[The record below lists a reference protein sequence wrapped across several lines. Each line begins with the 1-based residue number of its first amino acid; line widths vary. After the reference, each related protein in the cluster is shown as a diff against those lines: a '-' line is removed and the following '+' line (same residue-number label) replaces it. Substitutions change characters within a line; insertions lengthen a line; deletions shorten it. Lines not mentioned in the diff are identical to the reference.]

1 MKFPVRNLLPLA
13 GGVTAFV
20 VLLLAAQVLFVS
32 TAAAQ
37 DVNEL
42 QRVIET
48 QQKQLE
54 MQQEQLQLQ
63 QKQLDEQ
70 MQLMQELQSQVK
82 TIAEDSKATVQAPVL
97 ADGTRASGSVPAD
110 KVVTSGEERVKL
122 SISGWVNRAVN
133 VVDDGK
139 DTEAYYVDNDNSES
153 RVNFVGTAKIDD
165 DLTLG
170 SRIELTIAPN
180 KASDVDQNN
189 PEAGDVF
196 EQRWTEVSLDS
207 KRFGKLSLGRG
218 FTASYGIASSDLS
231 GTMVIATST
240 IVDLAGGML
249 FRQKSDDS
257 LTGQRIDHS
266 FSDFNGLSRKNR
278 LRYDS
283 PKFYGAHLAVSA
295 ISDKRSDAGLYWG
308 GQGYGFKAAASAGV
322 ADLNEHDTGLQ
333 YAGSASVLH
342 ENTGL
347 NLSLSTGLQE
357 RDNQSDATNVF
368 VKAGWLAKLFSVG
381 NTAFSVDYTRSE
393 NFPTENDDGYSVGV
407 AAVQGFEKYGTDLY
421 ALYRLYS
428 LDRDLEPEVHDMGVV
443 SMGAR
448 VKF

>member
-1 MKFPVRNLLPLA
+1 MVQHLIVF
-13 GGVTAFV
+13 GGVIGLLFFTMPAF
-20 VLLLAAQVLFVS
+20 AQNAGKVH
-32 TAAAQ
+32 
-37 DVNEL
+37 EL
-42 QRVIET
+42 QIVIEA

-82 TIAEDSKATVQAPVL
+82 TIAEDSKTTVQAPVL
-97 ADGTRASGSVPAD
+97 AEGTKASGPVPAD

-122 SISGWVNRAVN
+122 TVSGHVSRAVN

-139 DTEAYYVDNDNSES
+139 DTEAYFIDNDNSES
-153 RVNFVGTAKIDD
+153 CVNFVGTAKIDD

-170 SRIELTIAPN
+170 TRIELTIAPN
-180 KASDVDQNN
+180 KAGSVDQNTQ
-189 PEAGDVF
+189 ETGDVF
-196 EQRWTEVSLDS
+196 EQRWTEISLAS
-207 KRFGKLSLGRG
+207 KRFGKLSLGKG

-231 GTMVIATST
+231 ETNVIATST

-257 LTGQRIDHS
+257 LTDLRINYA

-295 ISDKRSDAGLYWG
+295 ISDQRYDAGLYWG
-308 GQGYGFKAAASAGV
+308 GKGYGFKSAGAAGV
-322 ADLNEHDTGLQ
+322 ADPNKDDSDLQ
-333 YAGSASVLH
+333 YAGSFSILH
-342 ENTGL
+342 EDTGL
-347 NLSLSTGLQE
+347 NLSLSAGKKE
-357 RDNQSDATNVF
+357 RDSQSDPTNVF
-368 VKAGWLAKLFSVG
+368 IKAGWLAKLFSVG
-381 NTAFSVDYTRSE
+381 STAFSIDYTRGD
-393 NFPTENDDGYSVGV
+393 NIPTENDDGYSVGV
-407 AAVQGFEKYGTDLY
+407 AAVQQFEKYGTEVF

-428 LDRDLEPEVHDMGVV
+428 LDRDLEPEVHDIGVA

>member
-1 MKFPVRNLLPLA
+1 MNKFFLIHLLLLTIGIFGSGFPVMP
-13 GGVTAFV
+13 AFG
-20 VLLLAAQVLFVS
+20 
-32 TAAAQ
+32 Q
-37 DVNEL
+37 DVGTVHEL
-42 QRVIET
+42 QRVIEA

-54 MQQEQLQLQ
+54 MQQ
-63 QKQLDEQ
+63 KQLDEQ
-70 MQLMQELQSQVK
+70 RQLMEELQSQVK
-82 TIAEDSKATVQAPVL
+82 TLAEDSKSTVQSPVPVEDTKTSVQAP
-97 ADGTRASGSVPAD
+97 AG

-122 SISGWVNRAVN
+122 SISGFVSRAVN

-139 DTEAYYVDNDNSES
+139 DTEAYFVDNDNSES

-180 KASDVDQNN
+180 KAGSVDQNN
-189 PEAGDVF
+189 QETGDVF

-207 KRFGKLSLGRG
+207 KRFGKVSLGKG

-231 GTMVIATST
+231 GTTVIATST

-257 LTGQRIDHS
+257 LTDLRVN
-266 FSDFNGLSRKNR
+266 FAYSDFNGLSRKNR
-278 LRYDS
+278 LRYDT

-295 ISDKRSDAGLYWG
+295 ISDSRYDAGLYWG
-308 GQGYGFKAAASAGV
+308 AKGYGFKAAGAAGV
-322 ADLNEHDTGLQ
+322 ANPKESDSDLQ

-347 NLSLSTGLQE
+347 NLSLSAGMKE
-357 RDNQSDATNVF
+357 RDSQSDPTNFF
-368 VKAGWLAKLFSVG
+368 VKAGWLAKLFPFG
-381 NTAFSVDYTRSE
+381 TTAFSVDYTRGD
-393 NFPTENDDGYSVGV
+393 NIPTENDDGYSVG
-407 AAVQGFEKYGTDLY
+407 AAVVQQFEKYGTEIF

-428 LDRDLEPEVHDMGVV
+428 LDRDLEPDVHDIGVA
-443 SMGAR
+443 STGAR

>member
-1 MKFPVRNLLPLA
+1 MKTLCLTRVFVLV
-13 GGVTAFV
+13 GVIILGFLVMPAF
-20 VLLLAAQVLFVS
+20 
-32 TAAAQ
+32 AQ
-37 DVNEL
+37 DVGTVHEL

-97 ADGTRASGSVPAD
+97 ADGTKTSEPAPAD

-122 SISGWVNRAVN
+122 SVSGHVSRAVN

-139 DTEAYYVDNDNSES
+139 DTEAYFVDNDNSES

-170 SRIELTIAPN
+170 TRIELTIAPN
-180 KASDVDQNN
+180 KASNVDQNT
-189 PEAGDVF
+189 EETGDVF
-196 EQRWTEVSLDS
+196 EQRWTEISLAS
-207 KRFGKLSLGRG
+207 TRFGKLSLGKG

-231 GTMVIATST
+231 GTNVIATST

-249 FRQKSDDS
+249 YRQKSDDS
-257 LTGQRIDHS
+257 LTDLRVAYS

-295 ISDKRSDAGLYWG
+295 ISDQRYDAGLYWG
-308 GQGYGFKAAASAGV
+308 GQGYGFKAMGAAGV
-322 ADLNEHDTGLQ
+322 ANPNEADSDLQ
-333 YAGSASVLH
+333 YAGSMSVLH
-342 ENTGL
+342 EDTGL
-347 NLSLSTGLQE
+347 NLSLSAGMKE
-357 RDNQSDATNVF
+357 RDSQSDATNVF

-381 NTAFSVDYTRSE
+381 KTAFSVDYTE
-393 NFPTENDDGYSVGV
+393 GDNIPTENDDGYSVGV
-407 AAVQGFEKYGTDLY
+407 AAVQRFEKYGTEVF

-428 LDRDLEPEVHDMGVV
+428 LDRDLEPEVHDIGVA

>member
-1 MKFPVRNLLPLA
+1 MKQAADDAQTEAKEAKSLA
-13 GGVTAFV
+13 
-20 VLLLAAQVLFVS
+20 
-32 TAAAQ
+32 
-37 DVNEL
+37 EEKK
-42 QRVIET
+42 I
-48 QQKQLE
+48 
-54 MQQEQLQLQ
+54 
-63 QKQLDEQ
+63 
-70 MQLMQELQSQVK
+70 VK
-82 TIAEDSKATVQAPVL
+82 A
-97 ADGTRASGSVPAD
+97 PAD
-110 KVVTSGEERVKL
+110 KVVTSGQERVKL

-153 RVNFVGTAKIDD
+153 RVNFVGTAKVSD

-180 KASDVDQNN
+180 KAGSVDQNDQ
-189 PEAGDVF
+189 ETGDVF

-207 KRFGKLSLGRG
+207 KRFGKLSLGKG

-231 GTMVIATST
+231 GTGVIATST

-257 LTGQRIDHS
+257 LTDLRVAYA

-278 LRYDS
+278 FRYDT

-295 ISDKRSDAGLYWG
+295 VSDQRYDAGLYWG
-308 GQGYGFKAAASAGV
+308 VKGYGFKAAGAAGI
-322 ADLNEHDTGLQ
+322 ADPNEADSDLQ
-333 YAGSASVLH
+333 YAGSISVLH
-342 ENTGL
+342 EDTGL
-347 NLSLSTGLQE
+347 NLSLSAGMLE
-357 RDNQSDATNVF
+357 RDNQSDPTNFF

-381 NTAFSVDYTRSE
+381 STAFSVDYTLGD
-393 NFPTENDDGYSVGV
+393 NFPTENDEGYSVGA
-407 AAVQGFEKYGTDLY
+407 AAVQQFKKYGTEIY

-428 LDRDLEPEVHDMGVV
+428 LDRDVEPDVHDIGVA

>member
-1 MKFPVRNLLPLA
+1 MV
-13 GGVTAFV
+13 GVITLSGCFVIPAF
-20 VLLLAAQVLFVS
+20 
-32 TAAAQ
+32 AQ
-37 DVNEL
+37 DVGAVHEL
-42 QRVIET
+42 QRVIEA

-54 MQQEQLQLQ
+54 MQQEQLRLQ

-70 MQLMQELQSQVK
+70 MQLMKELQSQVK

-122 SISGWVNRAVN
+122 SVSGHVSRAVN

-139 DTEAYYVDNDNSES
+139 DTEAYFVDNDNSES

-170 SRIELTIAPN
+170 TRIELTIAPN
-180 KASDVDQNN
+180 KASNVDQNTQ
-189 PEAGDVF
+189 ETGDVF
-196 EQRWTEVSLDS
+196 EQRWTEISLDS
-207 KRFGKLSLGRG
+207 KRFGKLSLGKG

-231 GTMVIATST
+231 GTNVIATST

-257 LTGQRIDHS
+257 LTEQRIDHS

-278 LRYDS
+278 LRYDT

-295 ISDKRSDAGLYWG
+295 ISDQRYDAGLYWG
-308 GQGYGFKAAASAGV
+308 GKGYGFKASGAAGV
-322 ADLNEHDTGLQ
+322 ADPNENDSDLQ
-333 YAGSASVLH
+333 YAGSFSILH
-342 ENTGL
+342 EDTGL
-347 NLSLSTGLQE
+347 NLSLSAGKKE
-357 RDNQSDATNVF
+357 RDSQSDATNVF

-381 NTAFSVDYTRSE
+381 KTAFSVDYTQG
-393 NFPTENDDGYSVGV
+393 NNIPTENDDGYSVGV
-407 AAVQGFEKYGTDLY
+407 AAVQQFEKYGTEIF

-428 LDRDLEPEVHDMGVV
+428 LDRDLEPEVHDIGVA